1 MSIHKKYCIL
11 FFALCENILLMW
23 VVGLI
28 LFGNKIND
36 YSQDEDI
43 KADAVIVLTGGENR
57 ISKGLE
63 LLNNHYAEKMF
74 ISGVSHNIKKT
85 DLLKEAHL
93 SVQSPENI
101 ELGYKA
107 TNTVENALEIK
118 DWIIRNNIN
127 SFYMVTSNYH
137 LPRSIEELE
146 GLNLDVNIIPYPV
159 YSHRIVPQWWKSWA
173 SFKFIAEEYNKYLYV
188 CVRNFIHE
196 FFVLLR
202 EF

>member
-1 MSIHKKYCIL
+1 MSNRKKYCIL
-11 FFALCENILLMW
+11 FCALCENILLMW

-36 YSQDEDI
+36 YSQDEET

-74 ISGVSHNIKKT
+74 ISGVSHNIKKN
-85 DLLKEAHL
+85 DLL
-93 SVQSPENI
+93 
-101 ELGYKA
+101 KA

-118 DWIIRNNIN
+118 DWIIKNNIN

-173 SFKFIAEEYNKYLYV
+173 SFKFIAAEYNKYLYV

-196 FFVLLR
+196 FLVLLR